1 LELAQAAAA
10 AAPQH
15 RQTEATV
22 GLVGSLRVEVEVEE
36 QLRTARHQAQE
47 AQEAQGSR
55 SLRLISNPMNASDPQ
70 QIAEVEGKAKRKRDQ
85 SCADLLSVMATHEG
99 RRFVWRILE
108 GTGIYKLSYT
118 GNSETFFN
126 EGQRNVGLK
135 LLSELQ
141 KITPSEYL
149 KMTEECQL
157 K

>member
-1 LELAQAAAA
+1 
-10 AAPQH
+10 
-15 RQTEATV
+15 
-22 GLVGSLRVEVEVEE
+22 
-36 QLRTARHQAQE
+36 
-47 AQEAQGSR
+47 
-55 SLRLISNPMNASDPQ
+55 MNASDPQ